1 VIDEALMTSEDA
13 TSARARAALCGY
25 CRRELP
31 EQVGGGRRL
40 EYCPPGTGP
49 HDPEATCKQLASAVR
64 LLRAVR
70 GTDTVAGADLEL
82 LGEQVSAVLAVF
94 DPNGP
99 IEALRGLLNGVT
111 GRLDGAVA
119 TAHTERDQA
128 REAERA
134 ALGEATTAARLRSVA
149 ERQAHEA
156 IAAQA
161 KAEQARG
168 RAERRAEQAEA
179 AQRRAEQDLGR
190 AEASRDTH
198 EARAER
204 AEEAAET
211 ARQLRHE
218 AETAATALR
227 SELDTLRAQL
237 TAADQRADR
246 ERDRADQAAAEL
258 NRIRTEAEARVDR
271 IRTEAEHSVAA
282 ARAEADQAVVA
293 ARTELTQ
300 RTEAHTTLIRDL
312 ERERAEQL
320 ADRDRRLDHATLA
333 LAHLRRDVH
342 TELSHLRRLVPAAED
357 AAELR
362 DRVDDLIRRTA
373 G

>member
-1 VIDEALMTSEDA
+1 VIDEAAMTSEDA
-13 TSARARAALCGY
+13 TPVRTRVALCGY

-82 LGEQVSAVLAVF
+82 LGEQVGAVLAVF

-128 REAERA
+128 REAERTA
-134 ALGEATTAARLRSVA
+134 RGEATTATRLRSVA
-149 ERQAHEA
+149 ERQAQEA
-156 IAAQA
+156 IAAQT
-161 KAEQARG
+161 KAEQARD
-168 RAERRAEQAEA
+168 RAEKRAEQAEA

-218 AETAATALR
+218 AETAAAALR

-237 TAADQRADR
+237 AAADQRADR

-271 IRTEAEHSVAA
+271 TRAEAEHAVAA
-282 ARAEADQAVVA
+282 ARAE
-293 ARTELTQ
+293 LTH
-300 RTEAHTTLIRDL
+300 RSDAHATVIRHL

-342 TELSHLRRLVPAAED
+342 TELSHLRRLVPATED
-357 AAELR
+357 ATELR